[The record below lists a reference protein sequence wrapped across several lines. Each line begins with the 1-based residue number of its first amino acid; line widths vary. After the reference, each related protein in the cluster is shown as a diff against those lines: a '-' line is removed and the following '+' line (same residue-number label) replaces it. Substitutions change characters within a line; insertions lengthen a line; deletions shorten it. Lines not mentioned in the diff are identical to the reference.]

1 MPIDPFKRRVRVEPT
16 VIPTDI
22 IEMYC
27 LKCGKRYARDLNG
40 LMFDSKGNFKPC
52 TNGSMS
58 IAKIEKEGAN
68 AKCLGTD
75 YRVVRLVE
83 LVAMPIGRH
92 NTDLSTKHS

>member
-1 MPIDPFKRRVRVEPT
+1 MPHDPYKRRIKMQPT

-27 LKCGKRYARDLNG
+27 LKCGKRYARDING
-40 LMFDSKGNFKPC
+40 LMFNHDGTFKPC
-52 TNGSMS
+52 TNGSMNIS
-58 IAKIEKEGAN
+58 LIEKLGAN

-83 LVAMPIGRH
+83 LAAMPIGRI
-92 NTDLSTKHS
+92 NCDLRPES